1 MNLFHASVGLFRRLP
16 ELCSR
21 FSGRRSLFAAVCLLV
36 FFCLSATCS
45 AVMRPVQEPADQ
57 PSVEE
62 QPPEPRTLKDESE
75 SLDPT
80 NKDALAWY
88 MAGHKALKR
97 GDLKEAAD
105 AFEKSAAAAPD
116 SPIPLR
122 ARAMVLFRLGRAADG
137 LAAAE
142 TAMKMDQDDWQTRL
156 ELAVAF
162 FQNRQLG
169 RAVELIEQAVA
180 SKSLNRKSLDFIQV
194 HQVRSAIQLQLRNT
208 GAAADSY
215 EVILNA
221 LDKPEDF
228 GLSQRDHAN
237 LLRNR
242 ATGYE
247 LTGRV
252 LLEAGRTAMAIRA
265 FEGLSRTQQDRPG
278 EHHLL
283 LARALYQQDKLMEC
297 EKNLDRYF
305 ETGKRSRESLALLR
319 DLYENSSRSDAL
331 ADRLKQLSETASR
344 KSEVQLFLGQLLL
357 DQGKAKEAGDVFRE
371 ILQTSGEAE
380 ANVGLIR
387 VAVAERDPA
396 AVLTAL
402 NKASAARITYRELL
416 PLLQSL
422 ETAEDFGRSMVS
434 ACVKSFEAGDAEL
447 QPLTT
452 WFCAATAAE
461 FELSEQQGLLLK
473 ATLELEP
480 DQELMLETLDKYAGS
495 LLVAG
500 EYQQAARIFEQ
511 MLAQPGLPDGARVN
525 ALFRIAIA
533 YGALKDL
540 KAARTAIRQALQI
553 LPNEPQLLMRLAAI
567 EAMDGKLEVAE
578 GILLG
583 AVAALEGRREER
595 GELLIDARLQLAGV
609 YSRRGQWENAAE
621 QYDVLL
627 QMENVPKE
635 VIRSVKMGLSNALV
649 QGGDMAR
656 GEKVLEEVYQEDPQ
670 DPGVNNDLGY
680 LYADQGKNL
689 EQAEKMIRLAVQNQP
704 ENPAYLD
711 SLGWVLFKLGRNEEA
726 LEALK
731 KANGIPDYEDSTL
744 LEHQG
749 DVHQAMQ
756 QADDAKK
763 LWQKAAEVEEK
774 ETSPDK
780 AVLKRLREKLGN

>member
-1 MNLFHASVGLFRRLP
+1 MKLYFASRERLCGLTAVVCARVFSTLP
-16 ELCSR
+16 I
-21 FSGRRSLFAAVCLLV
+21 AAVLLLLLSYCSSVEAV
-36 FFCLSATCS
+36 FP
-45 AVMRPVQEPADQ
+45 AVVQDEGQPPADA
-57 PSVEE
+57 S
-62 QPPEPRTLKDESE
+62 QPPEPRALKDESE
-75 SLDPT
+75 ALDPT

-105 AFEKSAAAAPD
+105 AFEKSAEAAPD
-116 SPIPLR
+116 SPVPLR

-137 LAAAE
+137 LATAE
-142 TAMKMDQDDWQTRL
+142 TAMKMDPDDWQTRL
-156 ELAVAF
+156 ELAIAF
-162 FQNRQLG
+162 FQNRQPG

-180 SKSLNRKSLDFIQV
+180 SQTLNRKSLDFVQC

-221 LDKPEDF
+221 LEKPEDF

-237 LLRNR
+237 LMRNR

-252 LLEAGRTAMAIRA
+252 LLEAGRTAQAIRA
-265 FEGLSRTQQDRPG
+265 FEGLSRVQQDQPG

-283 LARALYQQDKLMEC
+283 LARALYQQDKLAEC

-331 ADRLKQLSETASR
+331 ADRLKQLTEGASR

-357 DQGKAKEAGDVFRE
+357 DQGRAKDAGDVFRE
-371 ILQTSGEAE
+371 VLQNSGEAE

-387 VAVAERDPA
+387 VAMAERDPA
-396 AVLTAL
+396 AVLSSL
-402 NKASAARITYRELL
+402 NKASAARITYRELV
-416 PLLQSL
+416 PLVQSL
-422 ETAEDFGRSMVS
+422 ETAEEFGKTLI
-434 ACVKSFEAGDAEL
+434 AECLKAFDAGDAEL

-461 FELSEQQGLLLK
+461 LEMMEQQGALLK

-480 DQELMLETLDKYAGS
+480 DQELMLETLDKYAGG

-511 MLAQPGLPDGARVN
+511 MLAQPGLPDGVRVN

-540 KAARTAIRQALQI
+540 KAARAAINQALQL

-621 QYDVLL
+621 QYDVVL
-627 QMENVPKE
+627 QMEEVPKD
-635 VIRSVKMGLSNALV
+635 VVRSVKMGLSNALV

-711 SLGWVLFKLGRNEEA
+711 SLGWVLFRLGRNAEA
-726 LEALK
+726 LDVLK
-731 KANGIPDYEDSTL
+731 KANAIPDYQDSTL
-744 LEHQG
+744 LEHQA
-749 DVHQAMQ
+749 DVHQALQ
-756 QADDAKK
+756 QSDEAKQM
-763 LWQKAAEVEEK
+763 WQKAVEVEEK
-774 ETSPDK
+774 DSSPDA
-780 AVLKRLREKLGN
+780 AVLKRLREKLGK